1 MTRIQLSFGSERL
14 VAILDD
20 SAAGRAFAGLLPP
33 ELDLTDYNATE
44 KVSQLPARLDTTGA
58 PAACAARAG
67 DLTYYAP
74 WGNLAIFYR
83 DFPSARGLV
92 RLGTIEGGLGPLARS
107 GALHVRIEAAPAEG

>member
-20 SAAGRAFAGLLPP
+20 SAAGRAFAGLLPL

-58 PAACAARAG
+58 PAACERRTAA
-67 DLTYYAP
+67 
-74 WGNLAIFYR
+74 
-83 DFPSARGLV
+83 
-92 RLGTIEGGLGPLARS
+92 
-107 GALHVRIEAAPAEG
+107 